1 MSQYAKAGLK
11 RVALSLS
18 ACLALNLAVVV
29 GAVVPSQGCAAI
41 VSALPAV
48 ISAVTD
54 ASLVLSTIE
63 SFVNTYFAQPAHVDL
78 EKQKAV
84 NLAITRARTSLDA
97 ALRIAHGA
105 EKLDQAKVDEAFAEF
120 KIAYTELIGM
130 VDSIGIKSG
139 PEKRMMA
146 GPNTLTVPEPL
157 ALSLKVK

>member
-1 MSQYAKAGLK
+1 MRKML
-11 RVALSLS
+11 RETVVALSLV
-18 ACLALNLAVVV
+18 VVV
-29 GAVVPSQGCAAI
+29 GTAVPLGGCAAI

-63 SFVNTYFAQPAHVDL
+63 SFVNAYFASHADA
-78 EKQKAV
+78 EKQKSVA
-84 NLAITRARTSLDA
+84 LAITRARTSLDG

-139 PEKRMMA
+139 PQNRMMA
-146 GPNTLTVPEPL
+146 GPGTLTVPQPL